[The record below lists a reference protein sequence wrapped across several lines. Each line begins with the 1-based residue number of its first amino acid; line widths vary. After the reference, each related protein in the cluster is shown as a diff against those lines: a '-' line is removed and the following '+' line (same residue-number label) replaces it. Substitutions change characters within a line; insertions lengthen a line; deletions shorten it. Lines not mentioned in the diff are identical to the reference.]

1 MVDDIPNNVGKKG
14 AFTWDETEHPYK
26 VIKEIVKIKQDN
38 PNVALCLQQ
47 IQLDDSTRLR
57 FCYCNKK
64 KGKWVVARTAPHMFP
79 EEFQSIVLKAINDVA
94 FPVPA
99 GIIVFSGPNHAVFRP
114 AAGPKFSA
122 SGSCPFIPCGPATK
136 ARA

>member
-79 EEFQSIVLKAINDVA
+79 EEFQSIVLKAINEGWIETKSGNL
-94 FPVPA
+94 A
-99 GIIVFSGPNHAVFRP
+99 GIYLNEVAEEDEG
-114 AAGPKFSA
+114 
-122 SGSCPFIPCGPATK
+122 
-136 ARA
+136 